1 MTSPAKPTVRDADG
15 DMVTDSRSP
24 KEAAW
29 ERISTIPLI
38 LLSFVFL
45 VGFSILILDDE
56 VFTTGVDK
64 YILTTLAVIW
74 IAFII
79 DYVARFILAND
90 KFVFFRR
97 NLIDLLS
104 VVVPFFRPFLL
115 LMYLSRLRFFRGR
128 KGSSV
133 RARLVAYAA
142 SFAVMYIYVLSLAVY
157 AAERNAAGASI
168 KSFGDSLWWAME
180 TISTVG
186 YGDLIPITI
195 PGRIYAS
202 MLMLGGMVIVGLTT
216 ATVVSFLGERVQS
229 AHRAALEQAERAKK
243 HEQGSQH
250 NSEQETRQRGSRDS
264 RDSDA

>member
-1 MTSPAKPTVRDADG
+1 MNAPSSGGRRDNFAKPTVRDANG
-15 DMVTDSRSP
+15 DIVKDSRSP
-24 KEAAW
+24 GEAAW
-29 ERISTIPLI
+29 EKISTIPLI
-38 LLSFVFL
+38 LFSFVFL

-56 VFTTGVDK
+56 VFTTGIDK
-64 YILTTLAVIW
+64 YILSALAVIW

-90 KFVFFRR
+90 KAVFFRH

-104 VVVPFFRPFLL
+104 VIVPFFRPFLL
-115 LMYLSRLRFFRGR
+115 LMYLRRLRFFRGR

-133 RARLVAYAA
+133 RARLIVYAA

-157 AAERNAAGASI
+157 ATERHAPGASI
-168 KSFGDSLWWAME
+168 TSYGDALWWAME

-186 YGDLIPITI
+186 YGDFVPITV

-216 ATVVSFLGERVQS
+216 ATVVSFLGERVQT
-229 AHRAALEQAERAKK
+229 AHRAALLEAQHATK
-243 HEQGSQH
+243 HRESDQ
-250 NSEQETRQRGSRDS
+250 NSDDADS
-264 RDSDA
+264 